1 MAGITG
7 GLQEGRSIWGRR
19 GIGVLMEKGNWCLDG
34 EGDAVLSKPLEV
46 FRWDAEEMVMC
57 PDSLTCA

>member
-1 MAGITG
+1 MG
-7 GLQEGRSIWGRR
+7 
-19 GIGVLMEKGNWCLDG
+19 EKGNWCLDG